1 MQAHPDVERR
11 TCLPAGRRRTYNS
24 KKMKNSEIQGL
35 STEEVIARINEE
47 KANLTKM
54 KFAHTVS
61 AIENPTRITKVRKDV
76 ARLNTELTKRKA
88 EAQASAATE
97 SASE

>member
-1 MQAHPDVERR
+1 
-11 TCLPAGRRRTYNS
+11 
-24 KKMKNSEIQGL
+24 MKNSEIIEL
-35 STEEVIARINEE
+35 TTEELIARIGEE
-47 KANLTKM
+47 RANLTKL

-88 EAQASAATE
+88 A
-97 SASE
+97 SASETK